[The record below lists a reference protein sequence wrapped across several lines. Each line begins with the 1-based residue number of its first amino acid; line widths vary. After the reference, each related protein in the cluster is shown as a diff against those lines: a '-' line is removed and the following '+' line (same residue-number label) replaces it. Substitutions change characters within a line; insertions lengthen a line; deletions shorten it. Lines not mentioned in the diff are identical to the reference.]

1 MQAEI
6 CRLKSGLICSGKE
19 SNTNARFMDDA
30 LKIRGVKYLN
40 VETWLLF
47 PSCIKISVY
56 APGRSHT
63 KYEGRRQ
70 QIV

>member
-47 PSCIKISVY
+47 PPVSKFLS
-56 APGRSHT
+56 T
-63 KYEGRRQ
+63 RQ
-70 QIV
+70 GVPTPNMKEDDNK